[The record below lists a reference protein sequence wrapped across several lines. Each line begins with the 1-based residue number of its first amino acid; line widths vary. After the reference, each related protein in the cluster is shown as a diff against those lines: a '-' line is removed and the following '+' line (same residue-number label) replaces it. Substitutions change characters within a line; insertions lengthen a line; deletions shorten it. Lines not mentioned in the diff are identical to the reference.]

1 MQNQQ
6 KNTSLFFKTPF
17 NKKLH
22 FSTLFQR
29 QNKGHFVHLQKS
41 LFYKKKI
48 QKMKVMR
55 RLQLEDN
62 YYNRQP
68 HVLALEMADIYPFYQ
83 TRQTNE
89 DLGELFEDLKAL
101 EMSSDDGAPIARG
114 FYLLNVLEN
123 ICRNPADYT
132 KNFKCA
138 HFWSCVYR
146 FQGIALY
153 FEDLHIQKR
162 LESLGFEELTQRL
175 ILLRD
180 AIQARRDFNAEPA
193 RNVEALSEFSVET
206 DGRENDKTVFV
217 PGTGWIFDRL
227 DQF

>member
-17 NKKLH
+17 HKRLH
-22 FSTLFQR
+22 YSTLFQKK
-29 QNKGHFVHLQKS
+29 KGLFVHLQKS
-41 LFYKKKI
+41 LYRQKKLKNMKI
-48 QKMKVMR
+48 MR

-68 HVLALEMADIYPFYQ
+68 HVLALEMGEIYPFYQ

-89 DLGELFEDLKAL
+89 DLGELFEDLRAL
-101 EMSSDDGAPIARG
+101 EFSSENNSYPSRG
-114 FYLLNVLEN
+114 RYLINVLDN
-123 ICRNPADYT
+123 ICRNPEDYT

-138 HFWSCVYR
+138 TFWSCVYR
-146 FQGIALY
+146 FQGIYPY

-162 LESLGFEELTQRL
+162 LESLGFEELTERL
-175 ILLRD
+175 ILLRN
-180 AIQARRDFNAEPA
+180 AILARRTFNAEPP
-193 RNVEALSEFSVET
+193 RNMDALSEFSVET
-206 DGRENDKTVFV
+206 EGKENDKTVFV